1 MGALLFTIAWV
12 AMVLLGV
19 FVLLIGIASVRNG
32 DGDAVRN
39 GLLLHIVYLL
49 LLLLLK
55 MYSPTGWWE
64 ESVAEVKTFFSQH
77 AEFLVAIYMVGAL
90 CALYVTVKIFAAFIL
105 TDDEKLKNF
114 NRRFDAAWFLVSF
127 LFLIVPSIVQVVVS
141 IVKVFPETKK
151 DTEKC
156 VISSSTIRWS
166 VLSLAS
172 HCSQRWCSAM
182 LRSWHRSGSQKSK

>member
-12 AMVLLGV
+12 AMIPLGV

-39 GLLLHIVYLL
+39 GLLLDIVYLL

-64 ESVAEVKTFFSQH
+64 ESVEEVKTFFAQH
-77 AEFLVAIYMVGAL
+77 VGFLVAIYMVGAL
-90 CALYVTVKIFAAFIL
+90 CALFVSVKIFAALIL
-105 TDDEKLKNF
+105 TDEKLKNF

-127 LFLIVPSIVQVVVS
+127 LFLIVPSIVQVVAS
-141 IVKVFPETKK
+141 IVKDF
-151 DTEKC
+151 
-156 VISSSTIRWS
+156 S
-166 VLSLAS
+166 
-172 HCSQRWCSAM
+172 
-182 LRSWHRSGSQKSK
+182 

>member
-12 AMVLLGV
+12 AMVPLGV
-19 FVLLIGIASVRNG
+19 FVLVNTVASVRNG
-32 DGDAVRN
+32 DTDAVRN
-39 GLLLHIVYLL
+39 GLLLDIVYLL

-90 CALYVTVKIFAAFIL
+90 CALFVTVKIFAALIL

-141 IVKVFPETKK
+141 IVKVF
-151 DTEKC
+151 
-156 VISSSTIRWS
+156 S
-166 VLSLAS
+166 
-172 HCSQRWCSAM
+172 
-182 LRSWHRSGSQKSK
+182 

>member
-12 AMVLLGV
+12 AMVPLGV

-39 GLLLHIVYLL
+39 GLLLDIVYLL

-55 MYSPTGWWE
+55 MYSPTIQWG
-64 ESVAEVKTFFSQH
+64 ESVEGVKTFFAQH
-77 AEFLVAIYMVGAL
+77 VEFLVAVYAAVAL
-90 CALYVTVKIFAAFIL
+90 CMLYAAVRTFAALIL

-114 NRRFDAAWFLVSF
+114 NRRFDTAWFLVSF

-141 IVKVFPETKK
+141 IVKDF
-151 DTEKC
+151 
-156 VISSSTIRWS
+156 S
-166 VLSLAS
+166 
-172 HCSQRWCSAM
+172 
-182 LRSWHRSGSQKSK
+182 